1 MIICCQFSASV
12 PFLCVTRCLSI
23 CLLFYLS
30 VCLSPCACV
39 QIKSVALIGPQA
51 NATQTLL
58 SNYHGDNTLVNSH
71 SILMAMSSHVGSQIK
86 INYVAGL
93 NAPGS
98 SDKSKFPDAV
108 DAAKSSDVAIVCV
121 GLSQNEEREGRD
133 RTDLTL
139 PGAQDELVQE
149 VLKAQPNTVVV
160 LINGG
165 PLAIPSIKESVP
177 AIVEALYPGELGGD
191 AVTDVLFGVVN
202 PSGRLPN
209 TVYPAE
215 YIKRSYFDMNLR
227 DNGGCTYQHYTGDAL
242 WEFGFGLSYTTFN
255 YTWSS
260 GSIGT
265 DENGVYRVHSS
276 LAASVSD
283 TPLMY
288 TVSVKNTG
296 KVGGADSVLGFLKSS
311 GEQSDAPIRELFDFG
326 RVYLEAGES
335 AVVHLTVG
343 PGVLSLTD
351 SSGVQSVRS
360 GKYTVE
366 VGDLRSAFE
375 VYGPDVELF
384 NFPKVKERYE
394 AKQSL

>member
-1 MIICCQFSASV
+1 MAV
-12 PFLCVTRCLSI
+12 
-23 CLLFYLS
+23 
-30 VCLSPCACV
+30 
-39 QIKSVALIGPQA
+39 IGPQA
-51 NATQTLL
+51 NATQLLL
-58 SNYHGDNTLVNSH
+58 SNYHGSNTLVDSH
-71 SILMAMSSHVGSQIK
+71 SILMGLSSRVGTQVEIH
-86 INYVAGL
+86 YVAGL
-93 NAPGS
+93 SFPNS
-98 SDKSKFPDAV
+98 TDQSDFST
-108 DAAKSSDVAIVCV
+108 AATAARSSDVAIVCV
-121 GLSQNEEREGRD
+121 GLSQTEEKEGHD
-133 RTDLTL
+133 RTNLTL
-139 PGAQDELVQE
+139 PGAQDKLVQE
-149 VLKAQPNTVVV
+149 ILKAQPNTIVV

-165 PLAIPSIKESVP
+165 PLAIPEIKDSVP
-177 AIVEALYPGELGGD
+177 AIVEAFYPGELGGD
-191 AVTDVLFGVVN
+191 AIADVLFGNVN

-288 TVSVKNTG
+288 TVRVKNTG

-311 GEQSDAPIRELFDFG
+311 GEQPDAPIRELFDFG

-360 GKYTVE
+360 GKYIVE

-375 VYGPDVELF
+375 VFGPDVELF
-384 NFPKVKERYE
+384 SLPKVKERHEANIVKERHE
-394 AKQSL
+394 AKIVPY